1 MFAPF
6 HEALADPPARLAL
19 LKRQNGRP
27 LIGVAPAYFPP
38 EWVYAAGGLPV
49 AFWGA
54 PLPVARAD
62 ALLPPY
68 CCPVARSI
76 LEMELAGQ
84 TAELAGWVFTSL
96 CDTLVNLREI
106 FRRHSSRPSLV
117 FPIPLATD
125 PSARRRRLAELI
137 PAALEDLARITGT
150 KVTGAALAAASRLF
164 GEIRNLQRRL
174 YALRRSRPGILGVR
188 NFYAALRAGFF
199 MEPEEYRG
207 RLADLVSRLET
218 APEPPAGRGPRLF
231 LSGMV
236 VPPDEVLGLLEH
248 LGLDP
253 ADDDFANGGR
263 MISRPVFDPQ
273 DPAGSLE
280 AAIFGGIPC
289 CCLHIPG
296 TDRAAVFP
304 RLVREAGAGGVLL
317 LPVRCCEPVAFER
330 PAIGAGLAAA
340 GIPALTIEMD
350 FESLPLE
357 SLRTRLE
364 AFRDLLE
371 ESGP

>member
-6 HEALADPPARLAL
+6 HEALADPPGRLSL
-19 LKRQNGRP
+19 LRRRSGRP
-27 LIGVAPAYFPP
+27 LVGIAPAYFPP
-38 EWVYAAGGLPV
+38 EWVHAAGGLPV

-54 PLPVARAD
+54 ALPVARAD
-62 ALLPPY
+62 ALLPPF

-76 LEMELAGQ
+76 LEMELAGS

-106 FRRHSSRPSLV
+106 FRRLSPRPVPV

-125 PSARRRRLAELI
+125 PSARRRRLAALV
-137 PAALEDLARITGT
+137 PAALEDLARLTGSAA
-150 KVTGAALAAASRLF
+150 TGASLAAASRLF
-164 GEIRNLQRRL
+164 GGIRDLQRRL
-174 YALRRSRPGILGVR
+174 YALRRSRPGLVGPR
-188 NFYAALRAGFF
+188 DFYAAIRAGCF
-199 MEPEEYRG
+199 MEPEEYRERLAALLDRLEARPNPPGG
-207 RLADLVSRLET
+207 RL
-218 APEPPAGRGPRLF
+218 PRIF

-236 VPPDEVLGLLEH
+236 APPEAVLGLLEQ

-263 MISRPVFDPQ
+263 LASRPVFDPE
-273 DPAGSLE
+273 DPVGSLE
-280 AAIFGGIPC
+280 AAIFGGRPC
-289 CCLHIPG
+289 CCLHLPG
-296 TDRAAVFP
+296 ADRAAAFP
-304 RLVREAGAGGVLL
+304 RLVREAGAAGVLF
-317 LPVRCCEPVAFER
+317 LPVRCCEPDAFER

-350 FESLPLE
+350 FETLPLE

-371 ESGP
+371 ESAP